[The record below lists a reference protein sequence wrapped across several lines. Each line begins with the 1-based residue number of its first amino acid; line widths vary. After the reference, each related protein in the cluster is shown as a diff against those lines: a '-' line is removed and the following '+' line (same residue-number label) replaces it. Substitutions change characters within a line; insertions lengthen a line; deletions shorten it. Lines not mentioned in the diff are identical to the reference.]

1 MRKLLISTLAG
12 LGALMGVQATAIA
25 AEAVELPEVSF
36 SHEGPFGTYDRAA
49 AQRGFQVF
57 EQVCSACHS
66 AKYLAFRNL
75 ADLGYNEDEIK
86 AIAAKK
92 QVQDGPDDNGD
103 MFMRPAVAS
112 DRWPSPYANEKQAR
126 ASNGGAYPPDLS
138 LMAKARLG
146 GEHYIYALLT
156 GYTEPP
162 AGMEVR
168 PGMYYN
174 AYFPGHQIGMPP
186 PLAADMVPYGD
197 GTPATVEQMTHD
209 VATFLT
215 WLAEPKME
223 ERKQTGIKVILF
235 LIALTIVFYVAKRR
249 IWARIH

>member
-126 ASNGGAYPPDLS
+126 ASNGGAYP
-138 LMAKARLG
+138 
-146 GEHYIYALLT
+146 
-156 GYTEPP
+156 
-162 AGMEVR
+162 
-168 PGMYYN
+168 
-174 AYFPGHQIGMPP
+174 
-186 PLAADMVPYGD
+186 
-197 GTPATVEQMTHD
+197 
-209 VATFLT
+209 
-215 WLAEPKME
+215 
-223 ERKQTGIKVILF
+223 
-235 LIALTIVFYVAKRR
+235 
-249 IWARIH
+249 